1 MKSPLTPVA
10 VSIIMVITLLWSV
23 PSHACLGPMLEHTIF
38 FTKPP
43 EPAFDADV
51 IAVVTVQDVQPSGV
65 MKALVNK
72 VKQGPI
78 AVGDVVTIEYQIS
91 SCGPNHDAG
100 EKGLIIAKSG
110 KDMTGNMVLYPYTR
124 SFSGDSTYPPKTAA
138 GAAVAPAA
146 Q

>member
-1 MKSPLTPVA
+1 MQPLISWVA
-10 VSIIMVITLLWSV
+10 IAFSAILLCT
-23 PSHACLGPMLEHTIF
+23 SHAHACMGAMLEHTIF

-51 IAVVTVQDVQPSGV
+51 IALITVQSVTPEG
-65 MKALVNK
+65 MMRATVNK

-78 AVGDVVTIEYQIS
+78 AVGDVVTIEYQVS

-100 EKGLIIAKSG
+100 ENGLIIAKSAKSIDG
-110 KDMTGNMVLYPYTR
+110 AWTLYPYKRRLSDGHITKPNNIK
-124 SFSGDSTYPPKTAA
+124 GEP
-138 GAAVAPAA
+138 